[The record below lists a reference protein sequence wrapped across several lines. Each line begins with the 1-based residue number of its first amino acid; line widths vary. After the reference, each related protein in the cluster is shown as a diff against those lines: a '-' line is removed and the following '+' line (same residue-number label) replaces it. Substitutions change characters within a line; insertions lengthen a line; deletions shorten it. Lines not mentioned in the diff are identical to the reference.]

1 MPISQSRMIDL
12 INAAQRLLD
21 EIESIHQSIVD
32 CSRKVQTGNM
42 TTSEAFAN
50 LARFTEA
57 DLVPPLARATIRI
70 EQKHF
75 TSNRGRNASA
85 ARRQARKRLEARGEP
100 IPRELELLTN
110 RRNPTT
116 RYIPNEPRP
125 NTISHEAMINYD
137 SASSNR
143 AVYDDEAEANRELES
158 MYEPGAFQLPAES
171 IAELDVAATRAVEQ
185 EEATK
190 KFMEQFNSIPSS
202 FATPV
207 KNKDG
212 DDAAEKDD

>member
-1 MPISQSRMIDL
+1 
-12 INAAQRLLD
+12 
-21 EIESIHQSIVD
+21 
-32 CSRKVQTGNM
+32 
-42 TTSEAFAN
+42 
-50 LARFTEA
+50 
-57 DLVPPLARATIRI
+57 
-70 EQKHF
+70 
-75 TSNRGRNASA
+75 
-85 ARRQARKRLEARGEP
+85 
-100 IPRELELLTN
+100 
-110 RRNPTT
+110 
-116 RYIPNEPRP
+116 
-125 NTISHEAMINYD
+125 MINYD